1 LPAVILA
8 EVVGYAS
15 GTRESAVPE
24 AHLAHAIVELQ
35 PAEAATDVDH
45 PNLASWRTIAAERPR
60 EIAAVFI
67 ASLDDPIA
75 GRADAALRALIVNA
89 SADEKRWWT

>member
-1 LPAVILA
+1 MILA
-8 EVVGYAS
+8 EVVGYDS
-15 GTRESAVPE
+15 GTREFAGPA
-24 AHLAHAIVELQ
+24 AHLAQAIVELQ

-89 SADEKRWWT
+89 SAE